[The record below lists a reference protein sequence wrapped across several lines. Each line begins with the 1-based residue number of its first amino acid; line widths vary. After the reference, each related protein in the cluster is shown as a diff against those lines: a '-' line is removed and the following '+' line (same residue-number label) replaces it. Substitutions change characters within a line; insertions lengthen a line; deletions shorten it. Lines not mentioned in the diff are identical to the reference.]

1 MTQRWAVYNDNL
13 RYKIEHHMGWLTPS
27 CIDYYLIIFYYLY
40 HILSYSPGP
49 LFLED
54 DASMC
59 RAKLSTDVSRE
70 FCRDNPCQEE
80 ELFGDSDAEVV
91 Q

>member
-1 MTQRWAVYNDNL
+1 MLLLFSN
-13 RYKIEHHMGWLTPS
+13 
-27 CIDYYLIIFYYLY
+27 YLLLSLIYL
-40 HILSYSPGP
+40 PGP

-54 DASMC
+54 VASMC
-59 RAKLSTDVSRE
+59 RFKLSTDVSRE
-70 FCRDNPCQEE
+70 FCRDNPCQED